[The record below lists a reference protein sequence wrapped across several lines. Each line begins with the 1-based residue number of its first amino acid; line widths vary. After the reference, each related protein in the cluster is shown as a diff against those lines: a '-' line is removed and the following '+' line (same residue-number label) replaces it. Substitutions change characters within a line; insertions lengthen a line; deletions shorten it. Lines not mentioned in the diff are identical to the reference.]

1 MKIEILDRQYY
12 LKLVDDKI
20 KSIKDARKEED
31 DLYEKAWRKTWF
43 KWLEISV
50 RKY

>member
-31 DLYEKAWRKTWF
+31 DLYEKA
-43 KWLEISV
+43 
-50 RKY
+50 